1 MAEAG
6 FKWEELEAKSW
17 GTNWKIGSKT
27 KEACLLSVHL
37 SIHSLIHPLFPLSI
51 CLSVCPSIPCSHYVC
66 PSIHPSFV
74 PIICL
79 SVSQCACAQKE
90 SRGLVTGADL
100 RLSGHLWLLDPSF
113 APCCASCAS
122 NQTLHDQKVWVLYL
136 QCCGLQASDCDKPG
150 SVPEEHPPIVVCH
163 CHNKVHFFWRA
174 LRNALG
180 RWRSAHPG
188 LHPVRD
194 TL

>member
-1 MAEAG
+1 MGRVGGKKLGDKLEV
-6 FKWEELEAKSW
+6 WEQNKR
-17 GTNWKIGSKT
+17 G
-27 KEACLLSVHL
+27 LSVVCL
-37 SIHSLIHPLFPLSI
+37 SIYSLIN
-51 CLSVCPSIPCSHYVC
+51 PSL
-66 PSIHPSFV
+66 V

-174 LRNALG
+174 LCNALG